1 MVLVVVVVESSVS
14 SVFSST
20 FALNLSH
27 KSCRVKDVVSDQDV
41 YLMSVVAVVAT
52 GVISVNV
59 PFHMLNLAIK
69 RLEQPSC

>member
-1 MVLVVVVVESSVS
+1 MLVVVVVESSVS
-14 SVFSST
+14 SFFSST

-41 YLMSVVAVVAT
+41 YLMSVVVVVVAT

-59 PFHMLNLAIK
+59 LFHELNLAIK

>member
-1 MVLVVVVVESSVS
+1 VLVVVVVESSVS
-14 SVFSST
+14 FFSSST

-41 YLMSVVAVVAT
+41 YLRMSVVVAT

-59 PFHMLNLAIK
+59 LFHTLNLAIK